1 MSKLLLV
8 NLYGGPGC
16 GKSTGMAYLF
26 SHLKMAGVN
35 CEMVPEFA
43 KELVWEE
50 RFKTLSD
57 QIYVFG
63 KQQKRI
69 KMLEGKVDVVI
80 TDSPLL
86 LSLHYG
92 KDLSDSF
99 KQLVLETYN
108 QYDCMNFLL
117 KRVKEYNPNGR
128 IQTEDQAIEIDIE
141 LYDLLSN
148 NNIYSLIINGNQ
160 NGYDSML
167 EKIIYKLESI
177 KNV

>member
-92 KDLSDSF
+92 KDLSSSF
-99 KQLVLETYN
+99 NQLVFETYS
-108 QYDCMNFLL
+108 QYDCMSFLL

-128 IQTEDQAIEIDIE
+128 MQTEDQAKDIDVALI
-141 LYDLLSN
+141 DLL
-148 NNIYSLIINGNQ
+148 INADANFHQVTGDQ
-160 NGYDSML
+160 DGYDFIF
-167 EKIIYKLESI
+167 EKIIYKLESM